1 MFRAVA
7 VSTQRRF
14 FCPPACA
21 GGLFGVA
28 SCPIQNID
36 WLSYFGCPTLGPS
49 PHRPVAV
56 IGDENASRAYAFPGM
71 EQRMQQHTRHFKQ
84 AAPLNQRLTE
94 EAQRLRKEAKGTAA
108 SGLLRRLR
116 QPRACMSGMHPMV
129 SFRRANADPRSFTR
143 LGILGQGRT

>member
-1 MFRAVA
+1 MDRIQLTERSAEVGEISQKHVSHADRRRA
-7 VSTQRRF
+7 QR
-14 FCPPACA
+14 
-21 GGLFGVA
+21 A

-36 WLSYFGCPTLGPS
+36 WLSYFGCPTLGLS

-108 SGLLRRLR
+108 GFAREQLIRPAPQAETAARMQEWHASHGLLP
-116 QPRACMSGMHPMV
+116 PR
-129 SFRRANADPRSFTR
+129 
-143 LGILGQGRT
+143 

>member
-1 MFRAVA
+1 LRW
-7 VSTQRRF
+7 RF
-14 FCPPACA
+14 I
-21 GGLFGVA
+21 GVA

-108 SGLLRRLR
+108 GFAREQLIRPAPQAETAARMQEWHASHGLLP
-116 QPRACMSGMHPMV
+116 PR
-129 SFRRANADPRSFTR
+129 
-143 LGILGQGRT
+143 